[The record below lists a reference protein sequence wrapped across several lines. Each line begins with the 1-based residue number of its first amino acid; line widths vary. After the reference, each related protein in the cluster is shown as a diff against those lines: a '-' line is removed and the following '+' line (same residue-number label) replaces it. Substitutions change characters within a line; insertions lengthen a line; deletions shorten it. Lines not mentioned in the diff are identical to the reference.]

1 MFFFCVCRSRVVAV
15 VASSDLKAW
24 RCLTDG
30 GHDWRWSGSFGRRCS
45 RASACKD
52 STDSLKSMLTS
63 FFQRT
68 HPEWSMDDV
77 KAHVA
82 ALDMEPVSQ
91 KYVDRVV
98 CW

>member
-1 MFFFCVCRSRVVAV
+1 MVRVIWQEVFQGKRMQVAD
-15 VASSDLKAW
+15 AAAL
-24 RCLTDG
+24 
-30 GHDWRWSGSFGRRCS
+30 
-45 RASACKD
+45 KD